1 MLTTSRPAGSVPTA
15 DIAKSTGQNPDTGR
29 LRPRTHVRSEWAR
42 RAEGDHD
49 LADDTN
55 SGSGDPTRVSVRL
68 QDDLHWDA
76 TDPRHP
82 VVIHDGQP
90 VASFECLL
98 PDERRVATRLEF
110 LGGRRSVEVGV
121 QPDTIVHLLRRLA
134 MSRNNNVDAWQR
146 ALRRQLLLTSTEW
159 GITTAIEPHDTL
171 AEVIAVLGYPL
182 VGLARSRGV
191 RPPPFIPRWAEP
203 VLVAAE
209 PRAAARAVFGQRASR
224 RVARALATS
233 LVSHEAQGMVLI
245 PLAFAIALPPAAS
258 SDVIANVLEG
268 ATAPHAPQHWPSVD
282 QLHVIRRG
290 FGLIGADA
298 SARLALET
306 MQILDGP
313 HTLAA
318 LMVHLPRL
326 LASYNRS
333 CPRRLQ
339 QLQGAVAEF
348 VNEPV
353 EMARRAANPQP
364 RPALAAVPAPPVA
377 PAPVAADAARQAGGR
392 VAAHNHG
399 GGIDLPVEPLYAP
412 GPPREVPPGQEFL
425 YRESVMRL
433 HGARSGEHS
442 LWLPRSRNELR
453 AWGRELANCMPDY
466 CTAVAAHDSIVLGLR
481 RRDKLVAGI
490 ELTPDLRRVRQFVRD
505 NNQRPWRAERD
516 ALRDMLGRLGV
527 GGG

>member
-1 MLTTSRPAGSVPTA
+1 
-15 DIAKSTGQNPDTGR
+15 
-29 LRPRTHVRSEWAR
+29 
-42 RAEGDHD
+42 

-55 SGSGDPTRVSVRL
+55 SGRGDPARSPVRL
-68 QDDLHWDA
+68 QDNLRWDA
-76 TDPRHP
+76 SDPHHP
-82 VVIHDGQP
+82 VVTHDGQP

-98 PDERRVATRLEF
+98 PGQRRVATKLEF
-110 LGGRRSVEVGV
+110 LGGQRSVDVGV

-134 MSRNNNVDAWQR
+134 MRRNNNFDAWQG

-159 GITTAIEPHDTL
+159 GITTAIEPHDNL

-224 RVARALATS
+224 RVARALATG
-233 LVSHEAQGMVLI
+233 LVSHGAQGMVLT
-245 PLAFAIALPPAAS
+245 PLAFAMALPPAAS

-268 ATAPHAPQHWPSVD
+268 ATADHAPQHWPSVD

-290 FGLIGADA
+290 FGLIGAEA

-326 LASYNRS
+326 LASYNRP

-339 QLQGAVAEF
+339 QLEGAVAEF

-353 EMARRAANPQP
+353 EMARRAAMPGP
-364 RPALAAVPAPPVA
+364 RPALAAPPRPVA
-377 PAPVAADAARQAGGR
+377 PAPVAPVPAADAAGPPARR
-392 VAAHNHG
+392 VAALDNG

-412 GPPREVPPGQEFL
+412 GPAREVPPGQEFL

-466 CTAVAAHDSIVLGLR
+466 CTAVAAHDSVVLGLR
-481 RRDKLVAGI
+481 RRDKLVAGV